1 VLTAGGRISSCGAKT
16 LSFTGKRR
24 ETRVE
29 STCLLRARPHLCS
42 QETLPSILSGG
53 RRALRSSC
61 RVMDP
66 EEADYFLVPI
76 WVSSAMWQM
85 NWGFRD
91 LLGTGTRTVAE
102 CAAYLRATWPYFDRH
117 GGKDHLWV
125 FGHDQGA
132 WRIRARVP
140 AISTGIFLSPFGAGP
155 AQRGGHLTGHDIV
168 VPPVLYQSVALGLLN
183 HAGRRKKPLQN
194 LAFFQGKLNLHIP
207 YESRAHTVHARATAS
222 VESFHCG
229 VCAVCGIGTSTP
241 SASDRYARARP
252 CNLPY
257 ACVCATC
264 DLAHAC
270 PCATDDLPHA
280 CTQGLFKAHRT
291 TPRIVIKEGHEA
303 NREDYFENM
312 CGSKYAPAFAIS
324 RMHAHVRRMVSRMH
338 AHVRLLVSR
347 MHARR
352 FCVVASGFG
361 FSTRALEAATAGCV
375 PLLMQDG
382 VEQFFEDIL
391 PWARFSLR
399 MNNSLGAI
407 GSLPQKLAAVPED
420 TVRALR
426 STLYCA
432 WPRLL
437 WLDSASTSTPLPD
450 AERLLKFDAF
460 EMIMWTL
467 RKRLRG
473 DVGSRGSH
481 SARTRHCECALFSLW
496 RVH

>member
-1 VLTAGGRISSCGAKT
+1 
-16 LSFTGKRR
+16 
-24 ETRVE
+24 
-29 STCLLRARPHLCS
+29 
-42 QETLPSILSGG
+42 
-53 RRALRSSC
+53 
-61 RVMDP
+61 MDP

-91 LLGTGTRTVAE
+91 LLATGTRTVDE
-102 CAAYLRATWPYFDRH
+102 CAAYLQATWPYFDRH

-132 WRIRARVP
+132 WRIRAKVP
-140 AISTGIFLSPFGAGP
+140 AIRTGVFLSPFGAGP

-183 HAGRRKKPLQN
+183 HAGRRKKPVRN

-207 YESRAHTVHARATAS
+207 YEY
-222 VESFHCG
+222 SF
-229 VCAVCGIGTSTP
+229 GIRQ
-241 SASDRYARARP
+241 A
-252 CNLPY
+252 
-257 ACVCATC
+257 
-264 DLAHAC
+264 
-270 PCATDDLPHA
+270 
-280 CTQGLFKAHRT
+280 LFKAHRT

-312 CGSKYAPAFAIS
+312 CGSK
-324 RMHAHVRRMVSRMH
+324 
-338 AHVRLLVSR
+338 
-347 MHARR
+347 

-382 VEQFFEDIL
+382 VEQFFADIL
-391 PWARFSLR
+391 PWERFSLR

-407 GSLPQKLAAVPED
+407 GSLPQRLAAVPEG
-420 TVRALR
+420 TVRAFR

-450 AERLLKFDAF
+450 AERLLKYDAF

-473 DVGSRGSH
+473 DVGSSPPDWDEGCAEVRRYFKHKPRRMRGRPWKPWQNYDFDQSVGVRDAE
-481 SARTRHCECALFSLW
+481 SALSR
-496 RVH
+496 